1 MVPQILN
8 GESKMKN
15 RRILSV
21 ILAVILLFAVVPAVS
36 AAESAADIVSE
47 AAAIA
52 KLDKVWA
59 RLDAAEAEALADG
72 AGKAEVIAAVFNA
85 ALNNALVD
93 IDSFSDMSEDGF
105 LFTVDGM
112 YNQYNYRLRNELDRN
127 VALKGETTVISYGS
141 KDAGSA
147 DVLLVGPYYGGYDT
161 NFTDQYR
168 NEA

>member
-1 MVPQILN
+1 MRHMVPQILN

-59 RLDAAEAEALADG
+59 WLDAA
-72 AGKAEVIAAVFNA
+72 
-85 ALNNALVD
+85 
-93 IDSFSDMSEDGF
+93 
-105 LFTVDGM
+105 
-112 YNQYNYRLRNELDRN
+112 
-127 VALKGETTVISYGS
+127 
-141 KDAGSA
+141 DA
-147 DVLLVGPYYGGYDT
+147 
-161 NFTDQYR
+161 
-168 NEA
+168 